1 MDELTEKRLQDIQ
14 MADLGTARREYIS
27 SVDKPNKFTR
37 IRKEQLEASRLS
49 NVDEAVRRIA
59 EQNKEQLSAWSS
71 LYKQVD
77 DTGGLEDLDTMMDG
91 QSHRAQLSATIQES
105 GGQTYVE
112 TPSSGNSPQPRA
124 HARDA
129 RDPGRGGG
137 NVGRRGRGSSVSN
150 TQSSPRKRSRG
161 RPVMMHGH
169 QLAEMQRHLDP
180 ALDTNTR
187 SPSRGRGRRDPK
199 DRRTPTKPS
208 KPPGIK
214 VRRPVHPQIPG
225 APQQNYETFLAEPEG
240 FLAAIRKNRS
250 ASVENPGEDVV
261 HAAATTSDDTSEAA
275 RPELPEGASNPDTE
289 LLDLHSHSGVTTP
302 VAAENQQS
310 LSTTKDDAQSLATA
324 EDEATTNSLTKVQQS
339 HPPESVNMTQKAP
352 FSEPSKA
359 SVSTESVEEDDEK
372 DNTQDKP
379 RPTKVFSSNLPQ
391 PQIFTQKYSRAQEAE
406 TPKTKL
412 DENNDLLLDFSTS
425 TVTTTRNPEKESVPP
440 SAAVQDL
447 MDIDFSRRSRSSSR
461 SVASVQH
468 GPSPSETASPGPAIR
483 AEKAVTPQAP
493 RSISSISSKPSPAK
507 IPVVSYLQELA
518 FINDTLPSLTG
529 EDAENLNE
537 RRNKLIRLISG
548 VTEGKAAE
556 NLTSLNTRKASEVV
570 SAAMESLSIRS
581 PEDNPPVQ
589 EREQAE
595 PAQKKSADVEKT
607 KVASSSQGSSPSELR
622 LRQAVLAAPFVPR
635 SSSSSESPVPSRRRM
650 HVPEDDDD
658 HIFGE
663 HTLPGRSRPSS
674 ISTSNSVLRAP
685 STDRPPNTSGQAFPA
700 VQDTARHGI
709 PDNSTAVDRPVASTT
724 GGPISS
730 SFSYPVESAV
740 PAQGVIV
747 NQPTWP
753 AGPLSE
759 TTSQYGTNLPLPS
772 IPQNDL
778 TKSTHPNPTATPFKP
793 KGENQSPAHHASH
806 SLCASR
812 HAPTASASLPGGFGQ
827 PSQPAQYQAPV
838 QTEQQP
844 SPAPPTRSLYAS
856 RHAPTAS
863 SSPAASPS
871 PRFSHQ
877 QAEQHTNQP
886 FARQNQAA
894 PSFQQRGFPHPW
906 SAASAAGVSS
916 SSSNQPMQPS
926 QYQQQPPVAA
936 AAQSPQS
943 PPLPQTRSLYASRY
957 AILPDDDKKKP
968 LR

>member
-1 MDELTEKRLQDIQ
+1 M
-14 MADLGTARREYIS
+14 
-27 SVDKPNKFTR
+27 
-37 IRKEQLEASRLS
+37 
-49 NVDEAVRRIA
+49 
-59 EQNKEQLSAWSS
+59 
-71 LYKQVD
+71 
-77 DTGGLEDLDTMMDG
+77 
-91 QSHRAQLSATIQES
+91 
-105 GGQTYVE
+105 
-112 TPSSGNSPQPRA
+112 
-124 HARDA
+124 
-129 RDPGRGGG
+129 
-137 NVGRRGRGSSVSN
+137 
-150 TQSSPRKRSRG
+150 
-161 RPVMMHGH
+161 
-169 QLAEMQRHLDP
+169 
-180 ALDTNTR
+180 
-187 SPSRGRGRRDPK
+187 
-199 DRRTPTKPS
+199 
-208 KPPGIK
+208 
-214 VRRPVHPQIPG
+214 
-225 APQQNYETFLAEPEG
+225 
-240 FLAAIRKNRS
+240 AAIRKNRS

-310 LSTTKDDAQSLATA
+310 LSTTKGDAQSLATA

-468 GPSPSETASPGPAIR
+468 GPSPSETASPGPATR

-589 EREQAE
+589 EREQAK

-685 STDRPPNTSGQAFPA
+685 STDSNVDHLCQALTDKLTFDVGPPNTSGQAFPA

-844 SPAPPTRSLYAS
+844 SPVPPTRSLYAS

-871 PRFSHQ
+871 PRFGHQ

-894 PSFQQRGFPHPW
+894 PGFQQRGFPHPW